1 MPDEPT
7 ADRVARLTAWQP
19 LRRLTDLVHVLADTW
34 RIAGET
40 HDNVNELRSIMATS
54 AEQITAINANLANIG
69 ADVQRLNQLA
79 VDLQNEI
86 ANQDPALAER
96 LQPLVDLSGQIAAA
110 TPEPAVGGGEPTPD
124 EPAPQG

>member
-1 MPDEPT
+1 MTDEPT

-54 AEQITAINANLANIG
+54 AEQITAINANLANIQG
-69 ADVQRLNQLA
+69 DVQRLNQLA
-79 VDLQNEI
+79 VEL
-86 ANQDPALAER
+86 LR
-96 LQPLVDLSGQIAAA
+96 RVIAA
-110 TPEPAVGGGEPTPD
+110 TTGPGDTVLDFFCGSGTTGSEPTP
-124 EPAPQG
+124 